1 MAFKTKIKCPICEG
15 NAVLKKATTKLF
27 SGLIILKDEPLYECM
42 KCGEQFSTGKMV
54 DESAKRAKKAFV
66 FNRQIISTGGSLGI
80 TFPSGLSEYYK
91 LGKGKNVSIVP
102 EDENTI
108 KIITHRKHKIF

>member
-1 MAFKTKIKCPICEG
+1 MALKTKVKCPVCDGE
-15 NAVLKKATTKLF
+15 AFLKKATTKLF
-27 SGLIILKDEPLYECM
+27 NGLIVLKDEPLYECV
-42 KCGEQFSTGKMV
+42 KCSEQFATGKMV

-80 TFPSGLSEYYK
+80 TFPADLSEYYK
-91 LGKGKNVSIVP
+91 LGKGKSVSIIP

-108 KIITHRKHKIF
+108 KIITHSK